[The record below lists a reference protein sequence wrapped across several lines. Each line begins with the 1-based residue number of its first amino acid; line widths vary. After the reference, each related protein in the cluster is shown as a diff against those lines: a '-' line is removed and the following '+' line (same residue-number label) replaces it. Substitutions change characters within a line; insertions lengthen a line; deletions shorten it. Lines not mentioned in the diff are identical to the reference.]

1 MSLLLASV
9 IYAVVKFPFITQ
21 REGQILDERQ
31 DLYDLVE
38 EQRLSNAVVL
48 VSSSTSPIRPMPADD
63 LTRNDGKYEND
74 VIFALELPE
83 ITGKL
88 MEYYNGRSFYRYIRE
103 PDDPHGEL
111 VRIK

>member
-1 MSLLLASV
+1 
-9 IYAVVKFPFITQ
+9 
-21 REGQILDERQ
+21 
-31 DLYDLVE
+31 
-38 EQRLSNAVVL
+38 
-48 VSSSTSPIRPMPADD
+48 MPADD

-74 VIFALELPE
+74 VIFALELPK

-88 MEYYNGRSFYRYIRE
+88 MEYYNDRSFYRYIRE